1 MKKFFGLMLMVLMAA
16 MIQVMAQDD
25 EDLDQPHYG
34 YIQKYEGSKTCLK
47 CHMKEG
53 KDVFHS
59 VHYQWQ
65 TKVSNVLGF
74 AKGSEHGKMTDLND
88 FCTNPRAS
96 RVGWVKAK
104 DGKIV
109 VEGCGKCHVGD
120 GLLPSETIS
129 EKQLDNIDCLMCH
142 APGYSRKLVEKNG
155 RRVWIPKDGPELLT
169 IRARNVRKPTAQMC
183 LRCHAG
189 AGGGT
194 NFKRGDLESAHYE
207 ADDNIDVHFANDMA
221 CVDCHT
227 TKDHHIAGQGADL
240 LSNDLPG
247 VKVACENC
255 HENAPHDSAVLNRH
269 ARTVYCTA
277 CHIPDF
283 ARVDAT
289 DMYRDWRTLTMNEAG
304 TKYEEKHIME
314 KHVKPVYGWWNG
326 AITAQDPMKPV
337 SEVFGLVHMT
347 QPVGSINDPNSRIY
361 AFKRHVAILPML
373 KKTKEL
379 IPVAVTIAFQTGD
392 IDKAVI
398 AGAKSYR
405 NITITKDEYTWVK
418 VDRYMGLFHEV
429 LPGAK
434 ALKCNVCHGKKATR
448 FDWKA
453 LGYKGDPR
461 KFGGRFS
468 AKKK

>member
-1 MKKFFGLMLMVLMAA
+1 
-16 MIQVMAQDD
+16 
-25 EDLDQPHYG
+25 
-34 YIQKYEGSKTCLK
+34 
-47 CHMKEG
+47 
-53 KDVFHS
+53 
-59 VHYQWQ
+59 
-65 TKVSNVLGF
+65 
-74 AKGSEHGKMTDLND
+74 
-88 FCTNPRAS
+88 
-96 RVGWVKAK
+96 
-104 DGKIV
+104 
-109 VEGCGKCHVGD
+109 
-120 GLLPSETIS
+120 
-129 EKQLDNIDCLMCH
+129 
-142 APGYSRKLVEKNG
+142 
-155 RRVWIPKDGPELLT
+155 
-169 IRARNVRKPTAQMC
+169 
-183 LRCHAG
+183 
-189 AGGGT
+189 
-194 NFKRGDLESAHYE
+194 
-207 ADDNIDVHFANDMA
+207 
-221 CVDCHT
+221 
-227 TKDHHIAGQGADL
+227 
-240 LSNDLPG
+240 
-247 VKVACENC
+247 
-255 HENAPHDSAVLNRH
+255 
-269 ARTVYCTA
+269 
-277 CHIPDF
+277 
-283 ARVDAT
+283 
-289 DMYRDWRTLTMNEAG
+289 MYRDWRTLTMNEAG